1 MPYRPISLGELRECS
16 FKTRAPRCTT
26 PDTRRGLLLTGVL
39 ALLAAMQILQ
49 TCPFAVAEPTAVVH
63 EHKRWAGQTR
73 IHSLVTT
80 EIEHERELGRSRV
93 LGILKGFFLELAAGV
108 VL

>member
-1 MPYRPISLGELRECS
+1 
-16 FKTRAPRCTT
+16 
-26 PDTRRGLLLTGVL
+26 
-39 ALLAAMQILQ
+39 MQILQ

-93 LGILKGFFLELAAGV
+93 LGILKSFFLELPSRI
-108 VL
+108 VLKDRLRMRANGPTDKARPPIKNGCGGDAPQA